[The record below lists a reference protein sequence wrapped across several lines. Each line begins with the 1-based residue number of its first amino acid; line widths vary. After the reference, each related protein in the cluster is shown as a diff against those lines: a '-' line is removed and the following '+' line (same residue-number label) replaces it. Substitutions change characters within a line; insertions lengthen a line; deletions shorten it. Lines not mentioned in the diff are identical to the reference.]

1 MCKGADGTAEV
12 VEPLL
17 PPSDDPPPF
26 TLTVANDG
34 LVDVHFVL
42 LEKEENIL
50 LTNPLLLQVQVLV
63 SGAGPSKTDDME
75 PPSYDVA
82 IKLPTYEEA
91 QQEKMAEQQHRF
103 PHSVEACMPPTGP
116 GNYNFM
122 SPFSHPVGESQF
134 DSNTAEL
141 ALGTDVYFFASFL
154 SKLHL
159 GRI

>member
-1 MCKGADGTAEV
+1 
-12 VEPLL
+12 
-17 PPSDDPPPF
+17 
-26 TLTVANDG
+26 
-34 LVDVHFVL
+34 
-42 LEKEENIL
+42 
-50 LTNPLLLQVQVLV
+50 
-63 SGAGPSKTDDME
+63 ME

-91 QQEKMAEQQHRF
+91 QLEKMMSEQHHY
-103 PHSVEACMPPTGP
+103 PHSSDSRLPPNGS

-154 SKLHL
+154 SK
-159 GRI
+159 

>member
-1 MCKGADGTAEV
+1 M
-12 VEPLL
+12 
-17 PPSDDPPPF
+17 
-26 TLTVANDG
+26 
-34 LVDVHFVL
+34 
-42 LEKEENIL
+42 
-50 LTNPLLLQVQVLV
+50 

-91 QQEKMAEQQHRF
+91 QQEKMLTEQQHRY
-103 PHSVEACMPPTGP
+103 PHSVDPCLPPNGS

-154 SKLHL
+154 SKSNLKTSIL
-159 GRI
+159 LVKCDN